1 MNVKEA
7 RKALMMSML
16 VPAPKPYIQAAY
28 DAARPVRRKKKLTDT
43 DKGAY
48 EAFLFTMKAKR
59 S

>member
-28 DAARPVRRKKKLTDT
+28 DATHRKCRKKKLTDA